1 MNCDQFGI
9 FAVVYYWLV
18 AERLQVVEHFPE
30 FGHFLRVRVNG
41 QLAANSHGAQLAK
54 GAFVLAVSHWHDHSQ
69 RVYQGHHLGVVLDD
83 PLDADLAHFAQRL
96 LMHLYLGTEDFH
108 NLLLSL
114 GCHQQEVAHFAGL
127 QVVQVVSGRT
137 AVAGD
142 LRAHEVQ
149 LDDTSE
155 DGLRRND

>member
-1 MNCDQFGI
+1 
-9 FAVVYYWLV
+9 
-18 AERLQVVEHFPE
+18 
-30 FGHFLRVRVNG
+30 
-41 QLAANSHGAQLAK
+41 
-54 GAFVLAVSHWHDHSQ
+54 
-69 RVYQGHHLGVVLDD
+69 
-83 PLDADLAHFAQRL
+83 
-96 LMHLYLGTEDFH
+96 MHLYLGTEDFH